1 MKTKLKGFTLVELI
15 VVMAL
20 MGIIM
25 AGAFAIL
32 SPTANMTARITS
44 AKDEE
49 TIAFQVGRSMSSV
62 LSYATDVYVY
72 ATDSGAEVPKADK
85 KYKYVYVINNSDARS
100 SSVKGAKGMVTRGKW
115 DGTDI
120 KDVVEPIQSAVYGE
134 DEVKIRIAEYGQISE
149 KSNYIML
156 SFVCCPMIP
165 ESDHYIPNEHQLYKY
180 NESIHFVNINN
191 KTQLEGGDSY
201 SLKIDSSVDTKSDMY
216 YIFFVPAT
224 ETELKTSSS
233 STSESEAS
241 SAESSETS
249 EELKEVTVTF
259 VNDIVHTNE
268 QVTLNNQS
276 AISSQLPAFSDPTL
290 NDQSVDKYYSGW
302 VNSTGYDATALKFN
316 DISSGQT
323 FTLKRED
330 KVKVEFLDYDKSTVK
345 ATRYVVP
352 STTEAQTVDAPDP
365 GEPSNSEW
373 EFDCY
378 KNLSTEAVLGTEKL
392 SSSSGYKYYPA
403 MKKKPTEEEL
413 AKQATVNI
421 NFLNN
426 YKGEFTF
433 DIKSDYT
440 LDGGDTKT
448 NSYTAAYN
456 VTEGDKKVVFI
467 KDITKDYICKM
478 TMLYNTSYEFSK
490 SEYVVFKKGDL
501 TSGEN
506 NVYVY
511 FDNSNYPTFS
521 KVYPNPNRTKI
532 TLHIKT
538 DPKDNILDFTGPGGI
553 QYRGEFVYDGSTKLS
568 LPGSNGISLN
578 ATKDKD
584 IKLTL
589 RSDIRVQA
597 GTTAVKD
604 IENDGIDKEYYLCD
618 TPIGN
623 KWMTEPLG
631 EYSKITVTFLD
642 ACPNPA
648 GMGIWDSSSGKTPYI
663 WIKGSGSKTAIKLDT
678 QYFSFGG
685 DTSVVGKKVTFYVFG
700 QVGLSNGKELTSDF
714 RSIFTGNNAD
724 YDYQYTNEKGFEPI
738 SGSVV
743 PDNPTISELSIV
755 TVDGSQASAF
765 TISYTND
772 TEQTIDTISFKV
784 TLPSGYKTIDQFSCT
799 GDGTFTSLN
808 GGTVNNSYI
817 QCSRSGDV
825 VTVKQIDQPTWG
837 NAGIDLAPGQ
847 TINITVAM
855 KNWNNGGFN
864 DSDITGTPTVVVDST
879 TTK

>member
-85 KYKYVYVINNSDARS
+85 KYKYVYIINNSDARS

-165 ESDHYIPNEHQLYKY
+165 ESDHYIPNEEQLYKY

-268 QVTLNNQS
+268 LVTLNNQS

-323 FTLKRED
+323 FTLKQED

-631 EYSKITVTFLD
+631 TYSKITVNFID
-642 ACPNPA
+642 KCPNSSGMGIFA
-648 GMGIWDSSSGKTPYI
+648 GMGNEKFI
-663 WIKGSGSKTAIKLDT
+663 WIKGSGSSTAIPST
-678 QYFSFGG
+678 TEAITPFSFGG
-685 DTSVVGKKVTFYVFG
+685 ETGNINGQAVFYVFG
-700 QVGLSNGKELTSDF
+700 QVLLTNGLPDGDPNQKFITTSNGDDF
-714 RSIFTGNNAD
+714 VYNYTDANGFVPYNNEFSYEIDTGNTGGLAD
-724 YDYQYTNEKGFEPI
+724 YYDWQDGGKYYPMYKY
-738 SGSVV
+738 SVKIIKDNDSAVNV
-743 PDNPTISELSIV
+743 PAGT
-755 TVDGSQASAF
+755 
-765 TISYTND
+765 
-772 TEQTIDTISFKV
+772 KV
-784 TLPSGYKTIDQFSCT
+784 TI
-799 GDGTFTSLN
+799 TFN
-808 GGTVNNSYI
+808 HPF
-817 QCSRSGDV
+817 DAAE
-825 VTVKQIDQPTWG
+825 VT
-837 NAGIDLAPGQ
+837 
-847 TINITVAM
+847 
-855 KNWNNGGFN
+855 NWNNNWNYEVSGN
-864 DSDITGTPTVVVDST
+864 KIIYTLMADANNKPNCSSQIKTKDVLIPEADAKTYYEILSIDI
-879 TTK
+879 K